1 MSYYKKLEQH
11 ARKLSRLDHLS
22 AICGWDQA
30 AMMPSGGA
38 EARSEAMAELAV
50 ISHELSTAPYLEE

>member
-22 AICGWDQA
+22 AICGLDQA
-30 AMMPSGGA
+30 AMMP
-38 EARSEAMAELAV
+38 RAV
-50 ISHELSTAPYLEE
+50 LKHVQKLWQN